1 MATKNTTF
9 TLNPNQT
16 PSLVSSTATITGR
29 SVYGTSV
36 VTTEIISQSVPV
48 QPGSVTVTPCATT
61 VSHVSGYTEVVITSS
76 NIYGD
81 LTLSGNTKV
90 VRFTDLSGNTITG
103 VSGNT
108 EVHVRVYY
116 SANTGET
123 QDTIEIEAYGTG
135 LDGNPCSDTG
145 EITQNCDVAVL
156 YYTAGNGLR
165 ISTDGKCFISAI
177 TIQVADEAEVPNFV
191 DNYVW
196 SEIGQVNTTGKF
208 IDVDDDQPSYEQ
220 HTTISS
226 NGRFPVDVRSIELVF
241 TNTSEHIPGPNGS
254 VTFYIPNMDGGRDSF
269 ILYQDPSNQH
279 RFYYNLHTEIGY
291 GVPGN
296 PKYWPYPN
304 VEIGVVIAM

>member
-1 MATKNTTF
+1 MGNKTATF
-9 TLNPNQT
+9 TLSPNQT
-16 PSLVSSTATITGR
+16 PSVVNSTATITGT
-29 SVYGTSV
+29 SVYGKSV
-36 VTTEIISQSVPV
+36 VATEIISQSVPA

-61 VSHVSGYTEVVITSS
+61 VSHASGYTEVAITSS

-81 LTLSGNTKV
+81 LDLSGNAKV

-108 EVHVRVYY
+108 EVHIRAYY
-116 SANTGET
+116 SANTGGT
-123 QDTIEIEAYGTG
+123 QEVIEMKAYGTG

-191 DNYVW
+191 DNYLW
-196 SEIGQVNTTGKF
+196 REIGQVNTAGKF
-208 IDVDDDQPSYEQ
+208 IGAPTSYSG
-220 HTTISS
+220 HTTTSS
-226 NGRFPVDVRSIELVF
+226 NGRFPVEVRSIELVF
-241 TNTSEHIPGPNGS
+241 SNTSEHIPGPNGS
-254 VTFYIPNMDGGRDSF
+254 VTFYIPNLDGGRNSF
-269 ILYQDPSNQH
+269 VLSKDPSNNF
-279 RFYYNLHTEIGY
+279 RFYWNIHTEIGHAI
-291 GVPGN
+291 PGTT
-296 PKYWPYPN
+296 KYWPYPN